1 MAKKA
6 KKKFEF
12 SKIGSIIDDIA
23 KKTPILV
30 EKESK
35 HIPNI
40 STGVYILNACMSGSL
55 FGGVLADAITVF
67 AGPEAS
73 GKSFLSLNTCREA
86 QKAGYGIIYIDTENS
101 IRRGDLIKYGI
112 DASLDNFILLKT
124 NKVEDINMTVTQ
136 LLDELKDAKL
146 SGEEIPKTMIVL
158 DSLAQMASNKE
169 KEDLISGKLK
179 QDMTKAKAIGSFFRS
194 ITIDLGYLEIPM
206 IVNNQTYQTM
216 DLFPQEIMKGGKS
229 LYYSASNITF
239 LGKAK
244 LKTGEEDSYDLQ
256 SGIVVTAKGV
266 KNRQAK
272 PKKVKF
278 EISFEK
284 GCNPYVGLDMFC
296 VERFFDRV
304 GIAKGKYTKYDKPVE
319 VVNKRTGE
327 ITLREGEIKEGGN
340 RWYIRHLDKY
350 VFTKKLFTSEIFT
363 QEVLDAIE
371 PISNAYFQYKS
382 VDEADEYEK
391 SLENQSVV
399 SEENLS
405 QEDDDYIDKDLDD
418 LSGDELFS

>member
-1 MAKKA
+1 MANKKT
-6 KKKFEF
+6 KFEF
-12 SKIGSIIDDIA
+12 SKIGSLIDDIA

-35 HIPNI
+35 NVERI
-40 STGVYILNACMSGSL
+40 STGIYILNACMSGSL
-55 FGGVLADAITVF
+55 WGGVKGDAITVF

-73 GKSFLSLNTCREA
+73 GKTFISLNVAREA
-86 QKAGYGIIYIDTENS
+86 QKNGYGIIYIDTENS
-101 IRRGDLIKYGI
+101 IDRGDLPKYGI
-112 DASLDNFILLKT
+112 DNELDKFILIKT
-124 NKVEDINMTVTQ
+124 NKVEDINMTLSQ
-136 LLDELKDAKL
+136 LLDDLKERKL
-146 SGEEIPKTMIVL
+146 KGEEIDKVMIVL

-194 ITIDLGYLEIPM
+194 ITIDLGYLNIPM
-206 IVNNQTYQTM
+206 VVNNQTYQTM

-244 LKTGEEDSYDLQ
+244 LKTGDEDAYDLQ
-256 SGIVVTAKGV
+256 SDIVVTSKAV

-296 VERFFDRV
+296 IPKFFDQI
-304 GIAKGKYTKYDKPVE
+304 GIAKGKYQKYDKPVE
-319 VVNKRTGE
+319 KVDPSTGE
-327 ITLREGEIKEGGN
+327 IFMKEGEIKEGGN
-340 RWYIRHLDKY
+340 RWYIRHLDKS
-350 VFTKKLFTSEIFT
+350 VFTKQLFTPEIFT
-363 QEVLDAIE
+363 QEVLEAIE
-371 PISNAYFQYKS
+371 PIANAYFRYKS
-382 VDEADEYEK
+382 VEEIEEVEEEFKKHDEEY
-391 SLENQSVV
+391 QDV
-399 SEENLS
+399 
-405 QEDDDYIDKDLDD
+405 DLDD
-418 LSGDELFS
+418 LSSEDLFDS

>member
-6 KKKFEF
+6 TKFKF
-12 SKIGSIIDDIA
+12 SEIGSIIDDIA

-30 EKESK
+30 EKENK
-35 HIPNI
+35 EVERI

-55 FGGVLADAITVF
+55 FGGIKGDAITVF

-73 GKSFLSLNTCREA
+73 GKSFLSLNACREA
-86 QKAGYGIIYIDTENS
+86 QKIGYGVIYIDTENS
-101 IRRGDLIKYGI
+101 ISRGDLPKYGI
-112 DASLDNFILLKT
+112 DNDLDKFILIKS
-124 NKVEDINMTVTQ
+124 NKVEDINMVLSQ
-136 LLDELKDAKL
+136 LLDDLKERKL
-146 SGEEIPKTMIVL
+146 KGEEIDKMIIVL

-179 QDMTKAKAIGSFFRS
+179 QDMTKAKSIGSLFRS
-194 ITIDLGYLEIPM
+194 ITIDLGYLNIPM

-244 LKTGEEDSYDLQ
+244 LKTGDEDDHDLQ
-256 SGIVVTAKGV
+256 SGIVVTAKAV

-284 GCNPYVGLDMFC
+284 GCNPFVGLDMFC
-296 VERFFDRV
+296 IPKFFDQI
-304 GIAKGKYTKYDKPVE
+304 GIAKGKWAEYDKPKE
-319 VVNKRTGE
+319 VIDRVTGE
-327 ITLREGEIKEGGN
+327 VTLKEGEIKPGGN
-340 RWYIRHLDKY
+340 RWYIKHLDRS
-350 VFTKKLFTSEIFT
+350 VFTKQLFTKEIFT
-363 QEVLDAIE
+363 DEVLNNIE
-371 PISNAYFQYKS
+371 PIANAYFKYRS
-382 VDEADEYEK
+382 V
-391 SLENQSVV
+391 
-399 SEENLS
+399 EEIEEVEEEFKKNA
-405 QEDDDYIDKDLDD
+405 
-418 LSGDELFS
+418 GDEDEFEEVDIDRIDANDLFED

>member
-6 KKKFEF
+6 GKFEF
-12 SKIGSIIDDIA
+12 SKIGSLIDDIA
-23 KKTPILV
+23 KKTPILI
-30 EKESK
+30 EKEAK
-35 HIPNI
+35 NVERI

-55 FGGVLADAITVF
+55 WGGVKGDAITVF

-73 GKSFLSLNTCREA
+73 GKTFISLNVTREA
-86 QKAGYGIIYIDTENS
+86 QKKGYGIIYIDTENS
-101 IRRGDLIKYGI
+101 IDRGDLPKYGI
-112 DASLDNFILLKT
+112 NNDPDKFILIKT
-124 NKVEDINMTVTQ
+124 NKVEDINITLSQ
-136 LLDELKDAKL
+136 LLDELKQRKL
-146 SGEEIPKTMIVL
+146 KGEEIDKVMIVL

-194 ITIDLGYLEIPM
+194 ITIDLGYLNIPM

-244 LKTGEEDSYDLQ
+244 LKTGEEDEHDLQ
-256 SGIVVTAKGV
+256 SGIVVTAKAM

-296 VERFFDRV
+296 VPRFFDRI
-304 GIAKGKYTKYDKPVE
+304 GIAKGKYEKYDKPVE
-319 VVNKRTGE
+319 VVDEVTGE
-327 ITLREGEIKEGGN
+327 VFLKEGELKEGGN
-340 RWYIRHLDKY
+340 RWYIRHLDKS
-350 VFTKKLFTSEIFT
+350 VFTKQLFTSEIFT
-363 QEVLDAIE
+363 QEVLEAIE
-371 PISNAYFQYKS
+371 PIANAYFRYKS
-382 VDEADEYEK
+382 VDEIEEVEK
-391 SLENQSVV
+391 EF
-399 SEENLS
+399 EEHDKANDDYQDVDLDNLS
-405 QEDDDYIDKDLDD
+405 SED
-418 LSGDELFS
+418 LFE

>member
-1 MAKKA
+1 MAKKTE
-6 KKKFEF
+6 KKFEF
-12 SKIGSIIDDIA
+12 SRIGSIIDTIA

-30 EKESK
+30 EKEDK
-35 HIPNI
+35 DIPKI

-55 FGGVLADAITVF
+55 FGGLLADAITVF

-73 GKSFLSLNTCREA
+73 GKSFLSLNACREA
-86 QKAGYGIIYIDTENS
+86 QHMGYGIIYIDTENS
-101 IRRGDLIKYGI
+101 IRRGDLPKYGI
-112 DASLDNFILLKT
+112 DSSLDRFILLKT
-124 NKVEDINMTVTQ
+124 NKVEDINVTITQ

-169 KEDLISGKLK
+169 KEDLISGVLK

-194 ITIDLGYLEIPM
+194 ITIDLGFLEIPL

-244 LKTGEEDSYDLQ
+244 LKTGDEDSYDLQ
-256 SGIVVTAKGV
+256 SGIVVTAKSV

-304 GIAKGKYTKYDKPVE
+304 GIAKGKYTKYDKPLE

-340 RWYIRHLDKY
+340 RWYIRHLDEY
-350 VFTKKLFTSEIFT
+350 VFTKNLFTSRIFT
-363 QEVLDAIE
+363 QEVLESIE
-371 PISNAYFQYKS
+371 PIANAYFQYKS
-382 VDEADEYEK
+382 IDEADEYENAF
-391 SLENQSVV
+391 ENQILSDET
-399 SEENLS
+399 SIEE
-405 QEDDDYIDKDLDD
+405 DYIDQDLDD
-418 LSGDELFS
+418 LNGDELFG